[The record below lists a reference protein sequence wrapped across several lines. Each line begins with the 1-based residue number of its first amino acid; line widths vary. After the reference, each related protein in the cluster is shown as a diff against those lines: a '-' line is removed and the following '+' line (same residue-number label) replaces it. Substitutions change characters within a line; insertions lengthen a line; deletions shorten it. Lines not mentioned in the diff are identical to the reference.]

1 MKGGLCG
8 RGLCERGIKIP
19 SPKWP
24 LKWAVCILL
33 GCILVRDNFHI
44 FVFLPTTVSYQSSIV

>member
-1 MKGGLCG
+1 MEG
-8 RGLCERGIKIP
+8 GLCERGIKIP

-33 GCILVRDNFHI
+33 GCIVVRDNFHI